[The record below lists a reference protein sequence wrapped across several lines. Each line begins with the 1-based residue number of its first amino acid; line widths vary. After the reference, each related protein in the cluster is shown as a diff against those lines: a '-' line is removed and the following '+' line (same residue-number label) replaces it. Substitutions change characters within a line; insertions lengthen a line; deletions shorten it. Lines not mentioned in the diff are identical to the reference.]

1 MCFKTPKL
9 PDPKPAP
16 PPPDPK
22 QATFANVA
30 EQRRQAAASQA
41 GGRKSTMLTNL
52 SDTEVGVPVQKKK
65 LLGE

>member
-1 MCFKTPKL
+1 MCFKSPKL

-22 QATFANVA
+22 AATFANVA
-30 EQRRQAAASQA
+30 EQRRQSAASQA
-41 GGRKSTMLTNL
+41 GGRKSTMLTSL

>member
-1 MCFKTPKL
+1 MCFKSPKL

-16 PPPDPK
+16 PPPDPR

-30 EQRRQAAASQA
+30 EQRLQAARAASS
-41 GGRKSTMLTNL
+41 GRRSTMLTSL
-52 SDTEVGVPVQKKK
+52 SDSEAGAPVLKKK